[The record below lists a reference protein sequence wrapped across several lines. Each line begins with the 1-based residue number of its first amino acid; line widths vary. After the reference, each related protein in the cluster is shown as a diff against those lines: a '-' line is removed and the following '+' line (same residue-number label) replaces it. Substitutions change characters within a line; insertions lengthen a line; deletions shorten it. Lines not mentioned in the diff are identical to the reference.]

1 MRTSQLEVSY
11 LSDVDGWE
19 VAAFYDTG
27 LFVRRREWLQLF
39 VVLASRPSDFSSQV
53 WDWRSRSWT
62 EETSDGSQA
71 VENAVSP
78 LMEKT
83 TDTSL
88 AGKNVGYGNLL
99 KLIVGEAAVIAI

>member
-1 MRTSQLEVSY
+1 VRPSQLEASR
-11 LSDVDGWE
+11 LSDADEWE
-19 VAAFYDTG
+19 VAASYTTG
-27 LFVRRREWLQLF
+27 LFVNRAWLQLF
-39 VVLASRPSDFSSQV
+39 VVLASRPSDFSSQI
-53 WDWRSRSWT
+53 WDWRSRTWT

-71 VENAVSP
+71 VENAASP

-99 KLIVGEAAVIAI
+99 KLIVGEVAIIAV